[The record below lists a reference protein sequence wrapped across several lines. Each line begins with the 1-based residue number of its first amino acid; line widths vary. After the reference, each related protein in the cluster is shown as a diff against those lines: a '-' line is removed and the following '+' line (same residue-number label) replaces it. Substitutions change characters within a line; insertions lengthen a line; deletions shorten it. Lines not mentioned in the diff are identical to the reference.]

1 MGTTPLHSRPIEP
14 SPEVESVKVDSEQ
27 ALAWEGIQRRRHSK
41 HCTREGSDARRP
53 VSSCAA
59 SDRRTRGEPARS
71 KAPRSS
77 YDPPSACRCWVSRR
91 KFFAERRRR
100 MGLDLFETRRASPRQ
115 RTRERVTTGCSRL
128 VEWGLWRSQWES
140 NLDSVNLGQS
150 HSSVTR
156 RNALLAASE
165 QTGNGPEATC
175 PGTSRNTREVSAQS
189 QGGAHAS
196 WLCCRS
202 RSTTLRTTIL
212 RLRSGNVGRASPE
225 AGDRAGRC
233 DVGRRVAV
241 AKPRDRRRPEKF
253 APKG

>member
-1 MGTTPLHSRPIEP
+1 MGN
-14 SPEVESVKVDSEQ
+14 
-27 ALAWEGIQRRRHSK
+27 
-41 HCTREGSDARRP
+41 
-53 VSSCAA
+53 
-59 SDRRTRGEPARS
+59 S
-71 KAPRSS
+71 KASVLQPCARKGSEAREAGLFVCDERSS
-77 YDPPSACRCWVSRR
+77 YSGRTYTIESTSVLFRFGAGNGDGSQGGSSSRNDAGGWT
-91 KFFAERRRR
+91 F
-100 MGLDLFETRRASPRQ
+100 DLFETRRASPKQ
-115 RTRERVTTGCSRL
+115 RTREGVTTGCSRL

-225 AGDRAGRC
+225 AGDRAGRR
-233 DVGRRVAV
+233 DVGRRIAV
-241 AKPRDRRRPEKF
+241 AKSRDRRRPETI
-253 APKG
+253 ASKG

>member
-1 MGTTPLHSRPIEP
+1 
-14 SPEVESVKVDSEQ
+14 VF
-27 ALAWEGIQRRRHSK
+27 
-41 HCTREGSDARRP
+41 
-53 VSSCAA
+53 
-59 SDRRTRGEPARS
+59 GE
-71 KAPRSS
+71 RSS
-77 YDPPSACRCWVSRR
+77 DSGRACTIESTSVLLRSVVGNGNGSQGGSSSRNDAGGWA
-91 KFFAERRRR
+91 F
-100 MGLDLFETRRASPRQ
+100 DLFETRRASPKQ

-150 HSSVTR
+150 QSSVTR
-156 RNALLAASE
+156 RTCTARSFG
-165 QTGNGPEATC
+165 QSGNGPKQRVL
-175 PGTSRNTREVSAQS
+175 GTSRNTREVSTHS
-189 QGGAHAS
+189 YGGAHAS

-212 RLRSGNVGRASPE
+212 RLRSANVGRASPE

-241 AKPRDRRRPEKF
+241 AKSRDRRRPETI